1 MEQEKNQ
8 AGNSEETQA
17 KNPDETSVIFD
28 ERFVKT
34 KNFGDVKI
42 PQLSYARL
50 AKITP
55 ALNAIMLRLKA
66 EGVEINPLSFTPTLS
81 DLAKVYLSVMPES
94 IEIMCAMTDLNPDDF
109 DNLSVVEGGQILL
122 VCVNQSWR
130 EVAPFFVTFIQ
141 QKQEDKPE

>member
-1 MEQEKNQ
+1 MDQEKNQ
-8 AGNSEETQA
+8 VETKEETQD
-17 KNPDETSVIFD
+17 KSPDEASVIFD

-34 KNFGDVKI
+34 KHFGEVKI

-55 ALNAIMLRLKA
+55 ALNAVVMRLKA
-66 EGVEINPLSFTPTLS
+66 EGVEIDPLSFNPTLS
-81 DLAKVYLSVMPES
+81 DLAKIYLSVMPES
-94 IEIMCAMTDLNPDDF
+94 IEIMCAMTDLKPEDF
-109 DNLSVVEGGQILL
+109 DNLSIVEGGQILL

-141 QKQEDKPE
+141 PKQEDKHD